1 MACQLRA
8 LWVFHL
14 ESEVRLLTS
23 RRFPTVERKLQR
35 LQGDSHVPLPCDED
49 ISHLFISEVLEEQED
64 HTLPPDLPEP
74 FHEDFRQ
81 GSFSW
86 DPTEESRVEKLW
98 PMGPMTALMKGK
110 IWPVVFLHKK
120 GYYLVTAVAIMER
133 SLGKRGRSD
142 SNGHGVAAAG
152 PGERACALELPQVTA
167 AFAVLEDICDFIPAS
182 LSISDVTGISEL
194 QYYIRS
200 ALPFGSPVNTNFHLL
215 RMVRSRGKQPHVW
228 IARAK
233 QHSIAQR
240 HGFPNK
246 EDDTS
251 QRSPA
256 WKPYLYKGKS
266 KLTLSVVETINCT
279 LYGKSEYHDECF
291 IQGTVYCCADI
302 AGVPEVC
309 VPISFQAVPGAAPVA
324 VEAGQD
330 TAPVSPEISVHNC
343 AHIIGGIKSAKEDS
357 LKISCQP
364 PTGPFVLCRY
374 NFRQSP
380 VVPVRGFYQLK
391 ELSPVEFRLL
401 LQVQLHPLV
410 SPSSGGSWNCQVR
423 LPFDHRGVIRSHDL
437 KCTCGSFSLADHSRS
452 IVWNLNVRRPRGT
465 LEANLLGELIFEAPQ
480 KVQQEQQIKRE
491 QQPQQQQQQLQHQ
504 QKPSQQLQPQQ
515 PQPQQPLSSQP
526 QQPQQQQ
533 GQQGQTQQPT
543 GQPAQQVQAAQP
555 AQPQHEADAQP
566 GDVKEGSQPEG
577 AALAGEEG
585 DEPKTAESCADD
597 AAAARSGVDMLLAAG
612 IAHAEGAAS
621 QLEEEQDMEP
631 SLGVASEER
640 PDEGGKMMGAPHQL
654 QRAGQDTEAERGQ
667 DEHVGLAAT
676 SLVIA
681 AVGAPAK
688 AALTPSLG
696 STQGAAPTVSTSSA
710 PSNAAL
716 TAPDPFLMG
725 VNCYAEVFLE
735 VPDVALSGI
744 NIDPKA
750 VTVYPTTRV
759 YGGVAVQKEFLTG
772 KYIIW
777 NMAGEVRGH
786 YNGLEF
792 DAET

>member
-8 LWVFHL
+8 LWVFHM

-49 ISHLFISEVLEEQED
+49 ISHIFVSEVLEEQED
-64 HTLPPDLPEP
+64 HSLPPDLPEP

-86 DPTEESRVEKLW
+86 DPAEESRMEKLW
-98 PMGPMTALMKGK
+98 PMGPMTALMKGR

-120 GYYLVTAVAIMER
+120 GYYLVAAVAIMD
-133 SLGKRGRSD
+133 GKCRGRLD
-142 SNGHGVAAAG
+142 SGNDGT
-152 PGERACALELPQVTA
+152 GEARPRALDLPQVTA
-167 AFAVLEDICDFIPAS
+167 AFAVLEDICDFIPAN
-182 LSISDVTGISEL
+182 LSISDVAGISEL

-215 RMVRSRGKQPHVW
+215 RMVR
-228 IARAK
+228 
-233 QHSIAQR
+233 

-256 WKPYLYKGKS
+256 WKPYLYKGKP
-266 KLTLSVVETINCT
+266 KLTLSVVETVNCT
-279 LYGKSEYHDECF
+279 LYGKSEYEDECF

-309 VPISFQAVPGAAPVA
+309 VPISFQP
-324 VEAGQD
+324 
-330 TAPVSPEISVHNC
+330 TAPGGDDSSQEHYSSIPEISVHNC

-357 LKISCQP
+357 LKISCLP

-380 VVPVRGFYQLK
+380 ITPVRGFYQLK

-401 LQVQLHPLV
+401 LQVQLHPQVL
-410 SPSSGGSWNCQVR
+410 SASSGSWNCQVR

-437 KCTCGSFSLADHSRS
+437 KCTSGSFSLADHSRS
-452 IVWNLNVRRPRGT
+452 IVWNLNVRRPRGS

-480 KVQQEQQIKRE
+480 KPHEQQIKRD
-491 QQPQQQQQQLQHQ
+491 QQPLQ
-504 QKPSQQLQPQQ
+504 QKPAPN
-515 PQPQQPLSSQP
+515 PQP
-526 QQPQQQQ
+526 QQPQQAPS
-533 GQQGQTQQPT
+533 QPPS
-543 GQPAQQVQAAQP
+543 QPAPSPQAETVPEDSPAPTAQP
-555 AQPQHEADAQP
+555 EEPPSGEELEAP
-566 GDVKEGSQPEG
+566 ETGVSPEGDVFAS
-577 AALAGEEG
+577 
-585 DEPKTAESCADD
+585 
-597 AAAARSGVDMLLAAG
+597 RSGVDMLLNAAG
-612 IAHAEGAAS
+612 GGAHAGRDGLSSAQAID
-621 QLEEEQDMEP
+621 LEQDMLDSALPGIGSDDRHGESPGAAQQGPVP
-631 SLGVASEER
+631 SAAHHLLRGGHDGEE
-640 PDEGGKMMGAPHQL
+640 DQV
-654 QRAGQDTEAERGQ
+654 D
-667 DEHVGLAAT
+667 LAAT

-681 AVGAPAK
+681 AVGAPAR
-688 AALTPSLG
+688 AALTPVG
-696 STQGAAPTVSTSSA
+696 NSTQGAATTVTTTSVPST
-710 PSNAAL
+710 
-716 TAPDPFLMG
+716 TA
-725 VNCYAEVFLE
+725 VQAVQ
-735 VPDVALSGI
+735 DVALSGV

-792 DAET
+792 DSLKGDVNERHSAQRCLEAKVPPNG

>member
-35 LQGDSHVPLPCDED
+35 LQGDNHVALPCDED
-49 ISHLFISEVLEEQED
+49 ISHLFVSEVLEEQED
-64 HTLPPDLPEP
+64 HSLPPDLPEP

-86 DPTEESRVEKLW
+86 DPAEESRMEKLW

-120 GYYLVTAVAIMER
+120 GYYLVAAVALMD
-133 SLGKRGRSD
+133 GKCQARAESGND
-142 SNGHGVAAAG
+142 SAG
-152 PGERACALELPQVTA
+152 GDRLRALDLPQVTA
-167 AFAVLEDICDFIPAS
+167 AFAVLEDICDFIPAN
-182 LSISDVTGISEL
+182 LSISDVAGISEL

-215 RMVRSRGKQPHVW
+215 RMV
-228 IARAK
+228 
-233 QHSIAQR
+233 R

-279 LYGKSEYHDECF
+279 LYGKSEYEDECF

-309 VPISFQAVPGAAPVA
+309 VPISFQPGAEENAQ
-324 VEAGQD
+324 E
-330 TAPVSPEISVHNC
+330 SRISFPEISVHNC

-357 LKISCQP
+357 LKISCLP

-380 VVPVRGFYQLK
+380 VTPVRGFYQLK

-410 SPSSGGSWNCQVR
+410 LSANSGGSWNCQVR

-437 KCTCGSFSLADHSRS
+437 KCTSGSFSLADHSRS
-452 IVWNLNVRRPRGT
+452 IVWNLNVRRPRGS

-480 KVQQEQQIKRE
+480 KLQQEQQIKRD
-491 QQPQQQQQQLQHQ
+491 QQQPMQQQQKPPQQQQQQAQ
-504 QKPSQQLQPQQ
+504 QQ
-515 PQPQQPLSSQP
+515 PPAAPQAA
-526 QQPQQQQ
+526 QQQQ
-533 GQQGQTQQPT
+533 QQQQHAQQTQAPQPSTEAEDNSALQALEEAT
-543 GQPAQQVQAAQP
+543 GEDGEGPGNTGVKP
-555 AQPQHEADAQP
+555 E
-566 GDVKEGSQPEG
+566 GDVFAS
-577 AALAGEEG
+577 
-585 DEPKTAESCADD
+585 
-597 AAAARSGVDMLLAAG
+597 RSGVDMLLNAAG
-612 IAHAEGAAS
+612 GAHGSAGPSAQTLDFELEISEGFAGPLTGLRPVEDRPSETNQAIAGSHHVRGHDGDEDS
-621 QLEEEQDMEP
+621 QVD
-631 SLGVASEER
+631 
-640 PDEGGKMMGAPHQL
+640 
-654 QRAGQDTEAERGQ
+654 
-667 DEHVGLAAT
+667 LAAT

-681 AVGAPAK
+681 AVGAPAR
-688 AALTPSLG
+688 AALTPVGNS
-696 STQGAAPTVSTSSA
+696 QGAAPAVPITSA
-710 PSNAAL
+710 PSNAVAP
-716 TAPDPFLMG
+716 PDPFLIG

-735 VPDVALSGI
+735 VQDVALSGV

-792 DAET
+792 DAPKSNVGQE